1 MEYSHF
7 ILHLSFS
14 YCDVSNFYVK
24 KAYDQQSFT
33 VMVEPS
39 VVAPVN
45 VISL

>member
-24 KAYDQQSFT
+24 KAYDQSFT
-33 VMVEPS
+33 VTVELS